1 MYELVNTS
9 VPNGLIAGT
18 HGFATVVLTKG
29 MPDAIRVRVE
39 GLCAYPHRT
48 SAHDASYYS
57 ENPVNWF
64 HLTVAGDGHV
74 VGRTAPAEFD
84 YTGRTNRLSRTLFF
98 AAREM
103 PAAGG
108 VAVLEAANDRFC
120 EGWQGEP
127 RYVTEDRSLADRLR
141 QIDRPRGAD
150 SSHWRALLGPQ
161 GTEYARRFA
170 ALLRQNLRTGKS
182 LFFKAAKA
190 DVDGTRLLGLFE
202 DLINLLPDNLA
213 AQVTFSTFAACVPSG
228 CVCHLRGIYDK
239 DRAFEVAS
247 ALQPWVDCESGT
259 VQHAE
264 LLTQEDRA
272 DVLDLALR
280 RDEPAAEAS
289 SAGLGRND
297 RLTRGRSMTGSRQ
310 ETFGAA
316 RNRVLVTKP
325 RRSLPLGVILGAS
338 LAVLAFVGGGVGFWI
353 WYDVGQR
360 RKADSLL
367 QQAEAE
373 RMRARDEWY
382 ACATNRVEDFRKKVA
397 GCASSEDLEKLRK
410 EIGNAQAGLK
420 QSLEEAGCRDYEQ
433 ALSDVRGRYASLAE
447 ELNKMQAS
455 LKKREEE
462 VARLA
467 KAEAARQRDQHEK
480 VDARKRQEAEEQAR
494 KDVAAEKERKR
505 REAIER
511 PLDSLQLTE
520 ILSSSQSWVDRVKD
534 EETRA
539 LTNHQSIVF
548 HFLLNGV
555 LTNETARLMERE
567 ARDPMSGRKTRRW
580 IVEGGTAAQTR
591 HWFVVSIPSKKE
603 VYWQWR
609 TPIEG
614 LKLFEQTDSVNL
626 ANLVFGGTN
635 EAFRV
640 YGKRCQPIVYVISWE
655 TEEGAFAWYVTGPD
669 VSIDRLEPDQQ
680 RLVKK
685 IDQLESEVNKKK
697 EVLSSYEK
705 GLQEAC
711 KSLSEMT
718 NAVVRYRALDEKCR
732 NEKDAKKKQGVRNEL
747 NKLEESACTNFSRFA
762 LLKQKM
768 KDGKVMLKGVD
779 EKMCQEAVARYQKE
793 QSERMADV
801 REKIARLERNV
812 RRLKKLR
819 DDWRLAFREMT
830 YSVNV
835 RTDGHLLDIKLTKDE
850 KTRWRDERK
859 IDKIVPP
866 TGVGGN

>member
-18 HGFATVVLTKG
+18 HGFATVALTKG

-84 YTGRTNRLSRTLFF
+84 YTGRTNRLSRALFF

-108 VAVLEAANDRFC
+108 VAVLKTVGDRFC
-120 EGWQGEP
+120 EGWRGEP
-127 RYVTEDRSLADRLR
+127 RYVTEDKALADRLR
-141 QIDRPRGAD
+141 RIDRPRGAD
-150 SSHWRALLGPQ
+150 PSYWRALLGPQ
-161 GTEYARRFA
+161 GAEYARRFA
-170 ALLRQNLRTGKS
+170 ALLRQNLRTGKG

-202 DLINLLPDNLA
+202 DLINLLPDDLA

-259 VQHAE
+259 VQHVE
-264 LLTQEDRA
+264 LLPFEDAANATSSR
-272 DVLDLALR
+272 DAL
-280 RDEPAAEAS
+280 AAESS

-297 RLTRGRSMTGSRQ
+297 RLTRGRSMAGTRQ
-310 ETFGAA
+310 GTSGVA
-316 RNRVLVTKP
+316 RNRVLATKP
-325 RRSLPLGVILGAS
+325 RRSLPLGVILGAG
-338 LAVLAFVGGGVGFWI
+338 LAVLAFVGGGAGFWI

-360 RKADSLL
+360 RKTDSLL
-367 QQAEAE
+367 RQAEEE
-373 RMRARDEWY
+373 RKRNEWY
-382 ACATNRVEDFRKKVA
+382 VSATNRVEGFRTRIVN
-397 GCASSEDLEKLRK
+397 CSSTNNLESLRV
-410 EIGNAQAGLK
+410 EITNARSNLEESQ
-420 QSLEEAGCRDYEQ
+420 EEAGCRGHEGL
-433 ALSDVRGRYASLAE
+433 LSDVRGRYASLAE
-447 ELNKMQAS
+447 KLKEKAVS

-467 KAEAARQRDQHEK
+467 KAEAARQREQQEK
-480 VDARKRQEAEEQAR
+480 VDARKRREAEEQAR
-494 KDVAAEKERKR
+494 KGVAAEKEQKR
-505 REAIER
+505 RAAIGR
-511 PLDSLQLTE
+511 PLGSLQLTE

-555 LTNETARLMERE
+555 LTNETARLTERE
-567 ARDPMSGRKTRRW
+567 ARDPMSGRKTRSW
-580 IVEGGTAAQTR
+580 IVEGAKAAQAS
-591 HWFVVSIPSKKE
+591 HWFVVSIPSRKE

-614 LKLFEQTDSVNL
+614 LKLFEKTDSVDL

-640 YGKRCQPIVYVISWE
+640 YGKHCQPIVYVISWE
-655 TEEGAFAWYVTGPD
+655 TEEGPFTWYVTD
-669 VSIDRLEPDQQ
+669 SNISIDRLEPDQQ
-680 RLVKK
+680 RLVKR
-685 IDQLESEVNKKK
+685 IERLESRINEKQK
-697 EVLSSYEK
+697 VLSSYEK
-705 GLQEAC
+705 DLQEAC
-711 KSLSEMT
+711 KSLPEMT
-718 NAVVRYRALDEKCR
+718 NAVVRYRALDEKLCD
-732 NEKDAKKKQGVRNEL
+732 EKDKKKKQEVRDR
-747 NKLEESACTNFSRFA
+747 LESLEKSACTNFSRFA
-762 LLKQKM
+762 RFKQKM
-768 KDGKVMLKGVD
+768 KDGKVMLKVID
-779 EKMCQEAVARYQKE
+779 ETMCREAVERYQEE
-793 QSERMADV
+793 QNKRMADV
-801 REKIARLERNV
+801 REGIASLERNV

-835 RTDGHLLDIKLTKDE
+835 RTGGHLSDVKLTRNE
-850 KTRWRDERK
+850 KTRWEAERK
-859 IDKIVPP
+859 IDKIIPP